1 MATDLS
7 KFKKSNK
14 KILTSLPKKTGRPP
28 KKETD
33 RLNQKITINF
43 TNTEKEKLLNRA
55 KKNRN
60 VPITTI
66 IRNLLIENDYI

>member
-14 KILTSLPKKTGRPP
+14 KVLTSLPKKTGRPP
-28 KKETD
+28 KSENE
-33 RLNQKITINF
+33 RLNQKITINL
-43 TNTEKEKLLNRA
+43 TNTEKEKLLKRS

-60 VPITTI
+60 IPITTM
-66 IRNLLIENDYI
+66 IRDLLIDNNYI

>member
-14 KILTSLPKKTGRPP
+14 KVLKSLPKKTGRPP
-28 KKETD
+28 KKETE

-43 TNTEKEKLLNRA
+43 TNTEKEKLLKRS

-60 VPITTI
+60 IPITTM
-66 IRNLLIENDYI
+66 IRDLLIDNNYI

>member
-14 KILTSLPKKTGRPP
+14 KVLNSLPKKNGRPP
-28 KKETD
+28 KNEKE

-43 TNTEKEKLLNRA
+43 TNTEKENLLKRS

-60 VPITTI
+60 IPITTM
-66 IRNLLIENDYI
+66 IRNLLIDNDYI